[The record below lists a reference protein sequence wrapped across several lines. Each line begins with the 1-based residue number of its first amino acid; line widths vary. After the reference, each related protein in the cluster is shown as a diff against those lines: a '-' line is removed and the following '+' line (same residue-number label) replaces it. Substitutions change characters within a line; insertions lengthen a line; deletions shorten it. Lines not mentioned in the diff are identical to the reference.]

1 MDINVEA
8 KNHYV
13 SLLKKC
19 MTPIMTETFVEMY
32 KEAITRGKGN
42 RDATMKNFAVL
53 LEEVTNW
60 NNSIIAT
67 HSKEYTNSC
76 TYFTD
81 LLAAVFVCYVKILS
95 TVRLSKDSKKI
106 NVKLPTNDNFIHACI
121 NTAAKEFIKHTYI
134 FREQDSVVR
143 NRKIR
148 EICAESIQHTLDDL
162 IPVQAILRTF
172 MNADTAQFE
181 VGDSSAAAADNAE
194 ADAEEEEK
202 DEDDGPLTTDIA
214 PPPPPAPQE
223 APMIPPPV
231 PQQPQQFMDQTKQI
245 PIRPE
250 FNRPPLF
257 PDAPDSREK
266 YVQQH

>member
-13 SLLKKC
+13 ALLKKC

-60 NNSIIAT
+60 NNSIIST
-67 HSKEYTNSC
+67 HSKEYTNAC
-76 TYFTD
+76 TYFSD

-95 TVRLSKDSKKI
+95 TVRLTKDSKKI

-121 NTAAKEFIKHTYI
+121 NNAAKEFIKHTYI
-134 FREQDSVVR
+134 FREQDAVSR

-148 EICAESIQHTLDDL
+148 DVCAESIQHTLDEL
-162 IPVQAILRTF
+162 IPIQAILRTF
-172 MNADTAQFE
+172 MNADTSQFE
-181 VGDSSAAAADNAE
+181 IGDQQEPEPE
-194 ADAEEEEK
+194 ATEEEEQEESPDAEEEEPTTTGIPA
-202 DEDDGPLTTDIA
+202 EPL
-214 PPPPPAPQE
+214 PPPPP
-223 APMIPPPV
+223 PMPL
-231 PQQPQQFMDQTKQI
+231 QQPQQPDTKQI

-266 YVQQH
+266 IMHQQ